1 MCNLVINVITFYNLT
16 SRAVMVVET
25 RVCAIAFV
33 MMEPHGHA
41 DASILTRMGATRVG
55 YDAKRE
61 NKRQSVR

>member
-1 MCNLVINVITFYNLT
+1 
-16 SRAVMVVET
+16 MVVET